1 MQSRYV
7 YTDDPQSAN
16 LFTPVNNSPGIK
28 FFIDNLPINRKGVSP
43 LFRGLEV
50 GMAHG
55 YWLFGPFALLGP
67 LRSTP
72 AGPIIGLIAAG
83 LLVVI
88 ATVGLSLYATAQ
100 AKDDIFGA
108 EGWSNFASG
117 FLIGGVGGAIFAFGL
132 FVSQGIILNLI
143 LGRAG
148 AG

>member
-1 MQSRYV
+1 MQSRYI

-16 LFTPVNNSPGIK
+16 LFTPVNNSPGIQ

-67 LRSTP
+67 LRNTP
-72 AGPIIGLIAAG
+72 AGPIIGVIAAG

-100 AKDDIFGA
+100 ADDDIFGA
-108 EGWSNFASG
+108 EGWSNFAAG
-117 FLIGGVGGAIFAFGL
+117 FLVGGVGGAIFAFGL

-148 AG
+148 